1 MTSFRPLTVGF
12 GGHVLMTSTLS
23 KFPYAIGELPNNDL
37 QLPQISP
44 AHAQIELISGRV
56 FLTDLGS
63 QQGTS
68 VAGVPLQP
76 HQPLMLV
83 DGVTIRIGPY
93 EIVYRSA
100 IDQAEDAAVAVETHV
115 LEESPQVLDADD
127 VMIDPAFRRLRTPA
141 TENGDFAIGRYV
153 SYLPVIFQDD
163 SEGDTLTVSLGDRV
177 LATSPLSK
185 SPYKIGDLSL
195 NDLCLPEISPSHA
208 EIRVVAGR
216 AVLKNL
222 ASHPETSVAGIPLQ
236 PQQSQVLD
244 DGVAFRIG
252 PYEIVYRAAPFVS
265 RFLKIFESIW
275 EPLEQRQD
283 RIDMYFSP
291 RTCPSSWLPWF
302 ASWFGLELD
311 PSLSERRVRMLL
323 ANTIEIYRWRG
334 TKFGLT
340 RVIEVCLGIR
350 PVITENPSDPNVFRV
365 RVRLPDDAT
374 PDFVPRLRALISDH
388 KPAHT
393 GYVIE
398 VQK

>member
-1 MTSFRPLTVGF
+1 MTSFRTLTVSF
-12 GGHVLMTSTLS
+12 GGQVLMTSTLS
-23 KFPYAIGELPNNDL
+23 KFPYAIGALPNNDL
-37 QLPQISP
+37 PLPQISP
-44 AHAQIELISGRV
+44 AHAQIELISGRA

-63 QQGTS
+63 QQGTL

-93 EIVYRSA
+93 DIVYRSA
-100 IDQAEDAAVAVETHV
+100 IDQAGESAVPVEHHV

-127 VMIDPAFRRLRTPA
+127 VVIDPAIRRLRTPA
-141 TENGDFAIGRYV
+141 MENGGFAIGRYI
-153 SYLPVIFQDD
+153 SYLPVIFQDAVD
-163 SEGDTLTVSLGDRV
+163 DTLTVSAGDRV
-177 LATSPLSK
+177 LVTSKLTK
-185 SPYKIGDLSL
+185 SPYRIGELPDNDLSL
-195 NDLCLPEISPSHA
+195 PELSPSHA
-208 EIRVVAGR
+208 EIQVIAGR
-216 AVLKNL
+216 AFLKNL
-222 ASHPETSVAGIPLQ
+222 VGHEETSVAGVPLQ
-236 PQQSQVLD
+236 RRQSQVLD
-244 DGVAFRIG
+244 DGVTVRVG

-283 RIDMYFSP
+283 HIDMYFSP

-334 TKFGLT
+334 TKYGLT

-350 PVITENPSDPNVFRV
+350 PVITESQSEPNVFRV
-365 RVRLPDDAT
+365 RVRLPADAT
-374 PDFVPRLRALISDH
+374 PDFVPRLRALISAH

>member
-1 MTSFRPLTVGF
+1 MTSFRTLTVSF
-12 GGHVLMTSTLS
+12 GGQVLMTSTLS

-37 QLPQISP
+37 PLPQISP
-44 AHAQIELISGRV
+44 SHAQIEIISGRA

-63 QQGTS
+63 QRGTL
-68 VAGVPLQP
+68 VGGVPLQP
-76 HQPLMLV
+76 HQPMMLV

-93 EIVYRSA
+93 DIVYRSA
-100 IDQAEDAAVAVETHV
+100 IDQAEDAAVPVESHV

-127 VMIDPAFRRLRTPA
+127 AFIDPAFRRVRTPA
-141 TENGDFAIGRYV
+141 TENGDFAIGRYLP
-153 SYLPVIFQDD
+153 SLPVIFHD
-163 SEGDTLTVSLGDRV
+163 SEGDTLAVSHGDRV
-177 LATSPLSK
+177 LLTETLTK
-185 SPYKIGDLSL
+185 SPYRIGELPANDLSL
-195 NDLCLPEISPSHA
+195 SQLSPSHA
-208 EIRVVAGR
+208 EIRIVAGR
-216 AVLKNL
+216 AFLKNL
-222 ASHPETSVAGIPLQ
+222 AGHEDTSVAGVPLQ
-236 PQQSQVLD
+236 RGQSQVLD
-244 DGVAFRIG
+244 DGVTVHLG
-252 PYEIVYRAAPFVS
+252 PYEIVYRAAPFVT

-283 RIDMYFSP
+283 YIDMYFSP

-311 PSLSERRVRMLL
+311 PSLSERQVRMLL

-334 TKFGLT
+334 TKYGLR

-350 PVITENPSDPNVFRV
+350 PVITESRAEPNVFRV
-365 RVRLPDDAT
+365 KVRLPKDAT
-374 PDFVPRLRALISDH
+374 PDFVPRLRALISAH

>member
-1 MTSFRPLTVGF
+1 MTSFRTLTVSF
-12 GGHVLMTSTLS
+12 GERVLMTSTLS

-37 QLPQISP
+37 PLPQISP
-44 AHAQIELISGRV
+44 AHAQIELISGRA

-63 QQGTS
+63 QGTS

-93 EIVYRSA
+93 DIVYRSA
-100 IDQAEDAAVAVETHV
+100 IDQTGDAAVPVEPHV
-115 LEESPQVLDADD
+115 LEESPQILDADD
-127 VMIDPAFRRLRTPA
+127 VVIDPAFRRLRAPA
-141 TENGDFAIGRYV
+141 MENGSFAIGRYI
-153 SYLPVIFQDD
+153 SYLPVIFQDSLD
-163 SEGDTLTVSLGDRV
+163 DTLTVSAGDRV
-177 LATSPLSK
+177 LVTGRLTK
-185 SPYKIGDLSL
+185 SPYRIGELPDNDLSL
-195 NDLCLPEISPSHA
+195 PELSPSHA
-208 EIRVVAGR
+208 EIRIVAGR
-216 AVLKNL
+216 AFLKNL
-222 ASHPETSVAGIPLQ
+222 TSHEDTSVAGVPFQ
-236 PQQSQVLD
+236 RDQSQVLD
-244 DGVAFRIG
+244 DGVSVRVG

-283 RIDMYFSP
+283 YIDMYFSP

-334 TKFGLT
+334 TKYGLT

-350 PVITENPSDPNVFRV
+350 PVIIESRSEPNVFRV
-365 RVRLPDDAT
+365 RVRLPADAT
-374 PDFVPRLRALISDH
+374 PDFVPRLRALISAH

>member
-1 MTSFRPLTVGF
+1 MTSFRTLTVGF
-12 GGHVLMTSTLS
+12 GGQVLMTSTLS

-37 QLPQISP
+37 PLPQISP
-44 AHAQIELISGRV
+44 THAQIELISGRV

-63 QQGTS
+63 QQGTL

-93 EIVYRSA
+93 DIVYRSA
-100 IDQAEDAAVAVETHV
+100 IDQAEDSAVAVEPLV
-115 LEESPQVLDADD
+115 LEENPQVLDADD
-127 VMIDPAFRRLRTPA
+127 VVIDPAFRRLRTPA

-153 SYLPVIFQDD
+153 SLLPVTFHDADGD
-163 SEGDTLTVSLGDRV
+163 SLTVSLGDRV
-177 LATSPLSK
+177 LLTGPLAK
-185 SPYKIGDLSL
+185 SPYRIGELPA
-195 NDLCLPEISPSHA
+195 NDLCLPGISPSHA
-208 EIRVVAGR
+208 EIRIVTGR

-222 ASHPETSVAGIPLQ
+222 ASQPETSVAGIPLQ
-236 PQQSQVLD
+236 LQQSQVLD
-244 DGVAFRIG
+244 DGVTFRIG
-252 PYEIVYRAAPFVS
+252 PYQVVYRAAPFIS

-275 EPLEQRQD
+275 EPFEQRQD
-283 RIDMYFSP
+283 HIDMYFSP

-334 TKFGLT
+334 TKFALT

-350 PVITENPSDPNVFRV
+350 PVITESSSDPNVFRV
-365 RVRLPDDAT
+365 RVRLPAGEP
-374 PDFVPRLRALISDH
+374 PDFVPRLRALISAH

>member
-1 MTSFRPLTVGF
+1 MTSFRTLTVSF
-12 GGHVLMTSTLS
+12 GGQVLMTSTLS
-23 KFPYAIGELPNNDL
+23 KFPYAIGALPNNDL
-37 QLPQISP
+37 PLPQISP
-44 AHAQIELISGRV
+44 AHAQIELISGRA

-63 QQGTS
+63 QQGTL

-83 DGVTIRIGPY
+83 DGIIIRIGPY
-93 EIVYRSA
+93 DIVYRSA
-100 IDQAEDAAVAVETHV
+100 IDQAGESVAPVEHHV
-115 LEESPQVLDADD
+115 IEESPQILDADD
-127 VMIDPAFRRLRTPA
+127 VMIDPAIRRLRTA
-141 TENGDFAIGRYV
+141 AMENGSFAIGRYV
-153 SYLPVIFQDD
+153 SYLPVIFQDAVD
-163 SEGDTLTVSLGDRV
+163 DTLTVSAGNRV
-177 LATSPLSK
+177 VVTSRLTK
-185 SPYKIGDLSL
+185 SPYRIGELPDNDLSL
-195 NDLCLPEISPSHA
+195 PELSPSHA
-208 EIRVVAGR
+208 EIQLVGGR
-216 AVLKNL
+216 AFLKNL
-222 ASHPETSVAGIPLQ
+222 VGHEDTSVAGIPLQ
-236 PQQSQVLD
+236 RRESQVLD
-244 DGVAFRIG
+244 DGVTVRVG
-252 PYEIVYRAAPFVS
+252 PYEIVYRAAPFVA

-283 RIDMYFSP
+283 HIDMYFSP

-334 TKFGLT
+334 TKYGLT

-350 PVITENPSDPNVFRV
+350 PVITESQSEPNVFRV
-365 RVRLPDDAT
+365 RVRLPAEAT
-374 PDFVPRLRALISDH
+374 PDFVPRLRALISAH